1 MTAALS
7 TPLFCTRSSV
17 ESVRGSATFAG
28 AADAARAACAPEAVK
43 APDSVAAP
51 INAVEAKACLRFM
64 RPPWWLDAAGPTGA
78 GLRRAVPICASAP
91 CASRA
96 EYRSEFS
103 VLHRLVF
110 SKWYD
115 ARPLSGA
122 PDGPRFCPSAN
133 PPGRRPRCSR
143 HLRPHAMTRHVVI
156 IGAGVVGAVSVI
168 EARRSG
174 LRVTLVEAG
183 PAGGEQ
189 AASYGNAGWLS
200 SHSVIAPAEPGLW
213 KKLPGFVL
221 DPLGPLAIRMRYL
234 PQVEPW
240 LFG

>member
-64 RPPWWLDAAGPTGA
+64 RTPWGLDAAGPTGA
-78 GLRRAVPICASAP
+78 GLRRPVPICASAP

-103 VLHRLVF
+103 VLRRLVF
-110 SKWYD
+110 SELYH

-122 PDGPRFCPSAN
+122 PDGARLSPSATL
-133 PPGRRPRCSR
+133 PVQSPRCSM
-143 HLRPHAMTRHVVI
+143 HLRRKAITRHVV
-156 IGAGVVGAVSVI
+156 
-168 EARRSG
+168 
-174 LRVTLVEAG
+174 
-183 PAGGEQ
+183 
-189 AASYGNAGWLS
+189 
-200 SHSVIAPAEPGLW
+200 
-213 KKLPGFVL
+213 
-221 DPLGPLAIRMRYL
+221 
-234 PQVEPW
+234 
-240 LFG
+240 